1 MKKITLALLLVLGLN
16 NLGFGQ
22 ANIAV
27 QAPPYDGWAGGLNL
41 PSGFPAVVYHRSSY
55 LILKSELTSLAL
67 TNSVITTMGID
78 LQQSSNVATVGQF
91 TVYLENTPD
100 NTYNKGQNFAAAI
113 AAPAQLVYQGNLSFP
128 VNSGAQTI
136 SLPLTNNFN
145 YTGDGIYVVCDWFCA
160 APTATL
166 PVRTL
171 LNSSGLTTPTI
182 TGGGCYGSSSVAPAP
197 ATMTNT
203 TNFRPCF
210 RFTAAN
216 SATNEV
222 SVTYLAGPGK
232 VSKLMGAAHTVTAQI
247 RNNSNIALSNIPVT
261 LSVTGANAYTETRT
275 VTSIGAGSFQ
285 TVAFTGFNPT
295 VSGLNS
301 MTATIPSDQLNTN
314 NESLVWQ
321 QSVTCNEGASNPPN
335 AAASFTGTNY
345 GFTAA
350 TGGILSS
357 RYAPVANVDLQGI
370 RLAVG
375 TGTTIAGKQ
384 IFGVLLDATGNII
397 ETTNTITATAAMQG
411 TFVKFDFPS
420 LQPLTAGTNYHLGIG
435 IPVGPMYP
443 LATLDLPYNAPN
455 YYSSA
460 LAGGGV
466 TAVSFSGAHAG
477 IEAVLSFSNL
487 EMSASASKTVVCKL
501 NPTTTLTTTGATTY
515 TYTRASGAVS
525 STAGVAVVT
534 PTITGAQGMVN
545 YTVNGTDAGSG
556 CRMNQAVI
564 SISVAVCQG
573 IAANGDYGVNISVYP
588 NPAVNGK
595 AIISGLEG
603 TNTINVINVLGQSVL
618 TLKTDEETVNIDL
631 SKQVSGNY
639 LVKIT
644 DETNMSRIVKLVVQN

>member
-1 MKKITLALLLVLGLN
+1 MKKITLALLLALGLN
-16 NLGFGQ
+16 DLGFGQ

-27 QAPPYDGWAGGLNL
+27 QAPPYDGGTTGLSL
-41 PSGFPAVVYHRSSY
+41 PNAFPAVVYHRSSY
-55 LILKSELTSLAL
+55 LVLKSELTSLAL
-67 TNSVITTMGID
+67 TNSIITQMGID

-91 TVYLENTPD
+91 TVYLENTAD
-100 NTYNKGQNFAAAI
+100 VAYNKGQNFAAAI
-113 AAPAQLVYQGNLSFP
+113 AAPAQLVYQGNLNFP
-128 VNSGAQTI
+128 VNAGAQTV
-136 SLPLTNNFN
+136 SFPLTNNFTYN
-145 YTGDGIYVVCDWFCA
+145 GDGIYVVCDWYCA

-171 LNSSGLTTPTI
+171 ANSSGLTLPAT
-182 TGGGCYGSSSVAPAP
+182 TGGGCYASSSVAPAP

-301 MTATIPSDQLNTN
+301 MTATVPSDELNTN

-321 QSVTCNEGASNPPN
+321 QSVTCNEAASNPPV
-335 AAASFTGTNY
+335 AAASFSNTA
-345 GFTAA
+345 FTAGTA
-350 TGGILSS
+350 GGIFST
-357 RYAPVANVDLQGI
+357 RYNPVVNVDLQGI
-370 RLAVG
+370 RFALSTNTNVV
-375 TGTTIAGKQ
+375 GKQ
-384 IFGVLLDATGNII
+384 FYGVLLDATGNIL
-397 ETTNTITATAAMQG
+397 ETTNTITATGAMQG

-420 LQPLTAGTNYHLGIG
+420 LQPLTLGTNYHLGIAA
-435 IPVGPMYP
+435 P
-443 LATLDLPYNAPN
+443 ATTVNPFASLDLPYNAPN
-455 YYSSA
+455 YYFSQ
-460 LAGGGV
+460 LAGGSIGV
-466 TAVSFSGAHAG
+466 AGNTGGAHFG

-515 TYTRASGAVS
+515 TYTRVGGAVTS
-525 STAGVAVVT
+525 SAGVAVVT

-545 YTVNGTDAGSG
+545 YTVNGTDAGTG
-556 CRMNQAVI
+556 CRTNQAVI
-564 SISVAVCQG
+564 SISVAVCAG